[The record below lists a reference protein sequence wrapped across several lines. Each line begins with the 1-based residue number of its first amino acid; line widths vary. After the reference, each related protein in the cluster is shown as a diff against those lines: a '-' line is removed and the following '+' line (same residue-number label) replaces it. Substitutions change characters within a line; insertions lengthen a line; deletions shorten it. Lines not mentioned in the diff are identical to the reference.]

1 MAAQGLKSRVRV
13 TQFHCPL
20 GDAPGGIPIVEDIHQ
35 WKVGDHQDIV
45 CIEVVAKLSGS
56 DEYTIKYFLNWG

>member
-35 WKVGDHQDIV
+35 REVGDHQDVV
-45 CIEVVAKLSGS
+45 CVEIMAKLPEG
-56 DEYTIKYFLNWG
+56 DEYTVD